1 MALFLRRRR
10 VLLVIFLFSLTYF
23 ILATYSQLK
32 NRVVEEE
39 DFVSPMRIEEI
50 LKTVK
55 PFHPTP
61 PKGEIAKRSDT
72 ELGQESPAEA
82 VFGPSEN
89 TTEASA
95 YKCRN
100 SVQGRS
106 IIADENGY
114 VCDLFDL
121 QTNGCCRVE
130 AESSKRYHCEHCTPS
145 GCCPHSRC
153 IPFFLQLR
161 ALWPILE
168 NTLNLFPKCKFSVC
182 FSIQLAE
189 TCYQRVKLVLS

>member
-1 MALFLRRRR
+1 MALFLRKRR
-10 VLLVIFLFSLTYF
+10 VLLAIFLFSLTYF

-39 DFVSPMRIEEI
+39 DIVAPVRIEEI

-61 PKGEIAKRSDT
+61 PRGELPKQDIVDHKT
-72 ELGQESPAEA
+72 EKKPVDSA
-82 VFGPSEN
+82 VGPQVNS
-89 TTEASA
+89 TASST

-121 QTNGCCRVE
+121 QSNGCCRVE
-130 AESSKRYHCEHCTPS
+130 AESSKRYHCDSCTPS
-145 GCCPHSRC
+145 GCCS
-153 IPFFLQLR
+153 QY
-161 ALWPILE
+161 E
-168 NTLNLFPKCKFSVC
+168 NCVSCCLHPQKV
-182 FSIQLAE
+182 
-189 TCYQRVKLVLS
+189 

>member
-1 MALFLRRRR
+1 MSVALFLRRRR
-10 VLLVIFLFSLTYF
+10 VLLAIFLFSLTYF

-61 PKGEIAKRSDT
+61 PKGEIAKKSDT

-145 GCCPHSRC
+145 GCCPHYEHCVSC
-153 IPFFLQLR
+153 CLHPQ
-161 ALWPILE
+161 
-168 NTLNLFPKCKFSVC
+168 KVSVVV
-182 FSIQLAE
+182 
-189 TCYQRVKLVLS
+189 TYRVMV